1 MYVPLYYVINR
12 TIALTHQ
19 RFYAQ
24 KQLDYNADLKGC
36 QYKNHCITQ
45 SIVKKVWLFC
55 PKES

>member
-45 SIVKKVWLFC
+45 SIVKKV
-55 PKES
+55 